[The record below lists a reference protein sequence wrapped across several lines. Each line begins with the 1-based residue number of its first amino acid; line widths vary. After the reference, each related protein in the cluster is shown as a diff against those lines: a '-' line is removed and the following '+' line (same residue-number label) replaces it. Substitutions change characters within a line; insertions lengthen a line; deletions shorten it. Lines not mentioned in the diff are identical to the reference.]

1 MVINH
6 LFNGFEDSRI
16 RGFKSSEA
24 PRTSARGIF
33 TASAKPAEAHP
44 PSLTY
49 SPNLP
54 SPKRLGHAEKV
65 SDRQQLRRIPFSH
78 SSPSFRIGHSA
89 KAGKRD
95 LRRSVEFFSYNRN
108 TDILSITKND

>member
-54 SPKRLGHAEKV
+54 SPKRLEHVDKV
-65 SDRQQLRRIPFSH
+65 SGKQQLRRIPFSH
-78 SSPSFRIGHSA
+78 SSPSFRTGYSA
-89 KAGKRD
+89 KAGKQASARS
-95 LRRSVEFFSYNRN
+95 RRHR
-108 TDILSITKND
+108 